1 MMKHPI
7 TVKHKTYRKVNP
19 LPIGV
24 WVIILLF
31 LIFGYFLGGV
41 IAAFGDKEEKEK
53 TEHYFKEKTNDLP
66 A

>member
-7 TVKHKTYRKVNP
+7 RVKHKTYRKVNP

-24 WVIILLF
+24 WVIIFLF
-31 LIFGYFLGGV
+31 LAAGYFLGGM
-41 IAAFGDKEEKEK
+41 IAAFSEKQEKEK
-53 TEHYFKEKTNDLP
+53 TEHYFKEGTNGLP